1 MRSLFLL
8 ILYCFCVSSLWAQK
22 IEMLDQGI
30 LEVRYTKRT
39 VTDTLLRANDY
50 REERDMILRVGKQ
63 VSSFYSYRAEY
74 LDSLCAYNPE
84 LYLQLP
90 VEQRNLKGPKE
101 KERIFKNWPLGKV
114 TVFNHFGLSHHT
126 YSENWE
132 KPAWEICDSVE
143 IVLGFSC
150 QMATANFRGRKWF
163 AFFTTEI
170 PVNDGPWKLCGLPG
184 LILKAFDE
192 KQDYIF
198 AATSMK
204 ANTLPDI
211 AMCNYMNHYWEKK
224 TRASY
229 YKAWFKALHEDIGK
243 SFALSGVIQIDDA
256 ERAKIVGR
264 PLPHRNYDFEE
275 TDYIH

>member
-1 MRSLFLL
+1 MKHL
-8 ILYCFCVSSLWAQK
+8 IVFIFVICFSTANAQQ
-22 IEMLDQGI
+22 IEIIEPSM

-39 VTDTLLRANDY
+39 VTDTLQRQKDY
-50 REERDMILRVGKQ
+50 REERDMVLRIGQ
-63 VSSFYSYRAEY
+63 HVSTFFSYRY
-74 LDSLCAYNPE
+74 QYMDSLCVYAPD
-84 LYLQLP
+84 LYFQIP
-90 VEQRNLKGPKE
+90 AEQRNINASRE
-101 KERIFKNWPLGKV
+101 KEIVFKNWPVNKV
-114 TVFNHFGLSHHT
+114 TVYNHFGLSHHT
-126 YSENWE
+126 YSEDLE
-132 KPAWEICDSVE
+132 KPEWEICDSTEV
-143 IVLGFSC
+143 ILGFIC
-150 QMATANFRGRKWF
+150 QMATAKYRGRKWY
-163 AFFTTEI
+163 AFFTPEI
-170 PVNDGPWKLCGLPG
+170 PISDGPWKLCGLPG

>member
-63 VSSFYSYRAEY
+63 VSSFFSYRAEY

-184 LILKAFDE
+184 LILKAYDE
-192 KQDYIF
+192 MHDYVF
-198 AATSMK
+198 VATAINAESV
-204 ANTLPDI
+204 PDV
-211 AMCNYMNHYWEKK
+211 ADNNYMGHSWEKK
-224 TRASY
+224 TRDAY
-229 YKAWFKALHEDIGK
+229 YKAWHKALHEDIGK
-243 SFALSGVIQIDDA
+243 TLAQTGAFNLSSIQLSEISN
-256 ERAKIVGR
+256 RK
-264 PLPHRNYDFEE
+264 LPHRNYDFEE
-275 TDYIH
+275 TDY

>member
-1 MRSLFLL
+1 MKHL
-8 ILYCFCVSSLWAQK
+8 IFFIFVICFSTANAQQ
-22 IEMLDQGI
+22 IEVIEPSM

-39 VTDTLLRANDY
+39 VTDTLQRQKDY
-50 REERDMILRVGKQ
+50 REERDMVLRIGQ
-63 VSSFYSYRAEY
+63 HVSTFFSYRNQY
-74 LDSLCAYNPE
+74 MDSLCVYAPD
-84 LYLQLP
+84 LYFQIP
-90 VEQRNLKGPKE
+90 VEQRNINASRE
-101 KERIFKNWPLGKV
+101 KEIVFKNWPVNMV
-114 TVFNHFGLSHHT
+114 TVYNHFGLSHHT
-126 YSENWE
+126 YSEDWE
-132 KPAWEICDSVE
+132 KPEWEICDSTEV
-143 IVLGFSC
+143 ILGFIC
-150 QMATANFRGRKWF
+150 QMATAKYRGRKWY
-163 AFFTTEI
+163 AFFTPEI
-170 PVNDGPWKLCGLPG
+170 PISDGPWKLCGLPG

-192 KQDYIF
+192 KQDYLF

-264 PLPHRNYDFEE
+264 TLPHRNYDFEE